1 MSYRHISR
9 SGFTLVELLVVIVI
23 ISILAGLSLA
33 GLAGVRRRSREE
45 ATRTTIR
52 KIHEIIVPQYESYL
66 DKRLDRDLCI
76 LAGGPSP
83 AVGSRRK
90 FEWGK
95 LVTIRKTLAFDMPDN
110 WDDVA
115 DAVRPF
121 SPPIAL
127 QNGRT
132 SAYQQY
138 KIVDATTNPVT
149 LASDQYAGAE
159 CLYMIC
165 LLSGFQPEAMEN
177 FRAEE
182 IGDVDGDTKPEF
194 LDAWGTPI
202 GFIRWPTGFSGPIT
216 PLNQATEDPFDPE
229 AVDSSKPPQ
238 VSWPLPNPPVPI
250 SYYGAVP
257 LIYSAGLDQQYGIQ
271 AATATGAEES
281 SPGVWIQKPDLTV
294 GNFNL
299 LTRDPSTQ
307 TVFAARGIFGSGSQD
322 NISNHDLITR

>member
-1 MSYRHISR
+1 MSR

-66 DKRLDRDLCI
+66 DKRLSSDEI
-76 LAGGPSP
+76 TSP
-83 AVGSRRK
+83 GRSNIYSTTRLLQRFGIRSRRQK
-90 FEWGK
+90 DFGVRK
-95 LVTIRKTLAFDMPDN
+95 LAAIRRTLAVEMPDN

-121 SPPIAL
+121 FPPLAF

-149 LASDQYAGAE
+149 LASDQYASAE

-177 FRAEE
+177 FRAKE

-202 GFIRWPTGFSGPIT
+202 GFIRWPTGLMDQS
-216 PLNQATEDPFDPE
+216 
-229 AVDSSKPPQ
+229 
-238 VSWPLPNPPVPI
+238 
-250 SYYGAVP
+250 P
-257 LIYSAGLDQQYGIQ
+257 LIKTLIPLIQ
-271 AATATGAEES
+271 
-281 SPGVWIQKPDLTV
+281 
-294 GNFNL
+294 
-299 LTRDPSTQ
+299 
-307 TVFAARGIFGSGSQD
+307 SQ
-322 NISNHDLITR
+322 

>member
-1 MSYRHISR
+1 MSYNHKSIA
-9 SGFTLVELLVVIVI
+9 GFTLVELLVSLVI
-23 ISILAGLSLA
+23 ISILAAMTLSGLSA
-33 GLAGVRRRSREE
+33 VRRRSREE

-66 DKRLDRDLCI
+66 DKRLDRAACI
-76 LAGGPSP
+76 TTGASAP
-83 AVGSRRK
+83 ATVVGTRRQ

-95 LVTIRKTLAFDMPDN
+95 LVTIRKTLAFEMPDN
-110 WDDVA
+110 WDDVG
-115 DAVRPF
+115 DVVRPF
-121 SPPIAL
+121 SPMPAATF

-138 KIVDATTNPVT
+138 KIVDPTTTPVT
-149 LASDQYAGAE
+149 LASNQYGDAE

-194 LDAWGTPI
+194 LDAWGKPI
-202 GFIRWPTGFSGPIT
+202 GFIRWPAGFSGPIT
-216 PLNQATEDPFDPE
+216 LNRVTEDPLDPE
-229 AVDSSKPPQ
+229 TVDSSRPPQ
-238 VSWPLPNPPVPI
+238 ATLPLPIPF
-250 SYYGAVP
+250 YGVVP
-257 LIYSAGLDQQYGIQ
+257 LIYSAGLDQEYGIQ
-271 AATATGAEES
+271 AATATGAEFVLPS
-281 SPGVWIQKPDLTV
+281 TWVQKPDLTA

-299 LTRDPSTQ
+299 LLRNPISNTL
-307 TVFAARGIFGSGSQD
+307 FAAGAASSSQD